1 MTISQTQKDPGI
13 LQTVSLLTAYCF
25 DLRGMAPKQVI
36 NGWLKDFSALWI
48 RLAVIEALY
57 LGRYKAVSVEHL
69 LEFWHKKGQP
79 NFHFSAEFERLVSQN
94 LPRSL
99 AIATDKSMEE
109 LTKIADQSW
118 QLKVPNRGQNQ
129 ISQSPDR
136 QVSPSDPGELEP
148 LPWHHRGQKN
158 LQHHAPENSKAP
170 RVSEEGPVHRS
181 PGPAP
186 SIEQFI
192 PITQESNFL
201 SRLQSVLSQDSE
213 NV

>member
-1 MTISQTQKDPGI
+1 MTISQAQKDPGI

-25 DLRGMAPKQVI
+25 DLRGLAPKQVI
-36 NGWLKDFSALWI
+36 NSWLKDFSALWI

-69 LEFWHKKGQP
+69 LKFWHKKGQP
-79 NFHFSAEFERLVSQN
+79 NLHFSAEFERLVSRN

-99 AIATDKSMEE
+99 AIATDESMEE
-109 LTKIADQSW
+109 LTKLCDQSW
-118 QLKVPNRGQNQ
+118 PLKVPALAQEK
-129 ISQSPDR
+129 SP
-136 QVSPSDPGELEP
+136 PSSERKFSLADPEGLPP
-148 LPWHHRGQKN
+148 LPWHHRDPKN
-158 LQHHAPENSKAP
+158 IQPQSKDNFTTPDMFGEAPTN
-170 RVSEEGPVHRS
+170 RV

-192 PITQESNFL
+192 PITQESDL
-201 SRLQSVLSQDSE
+201 LHRLQLVLSQESE

>member
-1 MTISQTQKDPGI
+1 MTISQAQKDPGI

-79 NFHFSAEFERLVSQN
+79 NFHFSAEFERLVSEN

-99 AIATDKSMEE
+99 AIARDESMEE
-109 LTKIADQSW
+109 LTRAVDQSW
-118 QLKVPNRGQNQ
+118 RLKVPTVGEEQLL
-129 ISQSPDR
+129 QSPRR
-136 QVSPSDPGELEP
+136 QISPSDPVELEP
-148 LPWHHRGQKN
+148 LPWHHRDLGNIQRSNQEN
-158 LQHHAPENSKAP
+158 LKGSK
-170 RVSEEGPVHRS
+170 VSEEGPVTRN

-201 SRLQSVLSQDSE
+201 SRLQSVLSQDTE